1 MLFSCATHANTI
13 IAGSKFGILQSDA
26 TVRPQEFGVG
36 TCDEQNVYGWTAE
49 TFKPPSA
56 TPKDI
61 KIGMLMCIQLFPFM
75 IRIPGLLSAV
85 AVTPLDR
92 NA

>member
-75 IRIPGLLSAV
+75 VRIPRIVVRGCRVSQQ
-85 AVTPLDR
+85 
-92 NA
+92 